1 MADYFLK
8 ILILGNTGVGKSSI
22 LSCYTDREFPK
33 NIVGTAGIDHRV
45 KDIMMQGKQLKIQVW
60 DSAGQDKYRAIKQSQ
75 NYYNGVCGII
85 LVFDVTDQRSFDDL
99 TKHWIPIINETL

>member
-1 MADYFLK
+1 MDKFDDHLDHSKTEIKPKKKRQKTMADYFLK

-45 KDIMMQGKQLKIQVW
+45 KDIMM
-60 DSAGQDKYRAIKQSQ
+60 
-75 NYYNGVCGII
+75 
-85 LVFDVTDQRSFDDL
+85 
-99 TKHWIPIINETL
+99 